1 MFIIAGFLGSYGILL
16 VSVGIERINK
26 IKDSF
31 VFLGVNSLLIM
42 VTHENFMIKNLLNYL
57 FGSLGFDMTRVAPKL
72 IVLTLLMIIEIGLC
86 LVLRDPVDR
95 VTLSIKRKL
104 GVDK

>member
-1 MFIIAGFLGSYGILL
+1 MLYGGHPFLFIIAGLLGSYGILS

-31 VFLGVNSLLIM
+31 VFLDVNSLLIM

-57 FGSLGFDMTRVAPKL
+57 FGSLGFDTTHVA
-72 IVLTLLMIIEIGLC
+72 
-86 LVLRDPVDR
+86 
-95 VTLSIKRKL
+95 S
-104 GVDK
+104 